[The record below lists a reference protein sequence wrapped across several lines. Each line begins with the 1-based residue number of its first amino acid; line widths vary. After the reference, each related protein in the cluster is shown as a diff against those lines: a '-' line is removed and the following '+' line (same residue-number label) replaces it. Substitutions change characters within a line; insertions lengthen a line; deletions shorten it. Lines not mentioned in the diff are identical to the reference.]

1 MNLKTVKIKSKKS
14 IGIVPVYDI
23 CVPGPNHYFLES
35 GVVSHNSG
43 FVYASSILVAMK
55 KLKLKEDEDG
65 NKTSEVLGIR
75 AGCKIMK
82 TRYAKPFEDIQIQ
95 IPYESGMNPYSGFF
109 DLIEK
114 RELIKKEGNRYAYTD
129 LNGEIHKYFRKEWN
143 KNENGIMD
151 LVMDEFHEKEKIAA
165 IAQKVADEA
174 DDNTEV

>member
-1 MNLKTVKIKSKKS
+1 
-14 IGIVPVYDI
+14 
-23 CVPGPNHYFLES
+23 
-35 GVVSHNSG
+35 
-43 FVYASSILVAMK
+43 MK
-55 KLKLKEDEDG
+55 KMKLKEDEEG
-65 NKTSEVLGIR
+65 NKVTEVLGIR

-143 KNENGIMD
+143 RNENGVMD
-151 LVMDEFHEKEKIAA
+151 LVMAEFTDKEKIATL
-165 IAQKVADEA
+165 AQTAASEA
-174 DDNTEV
+174 EDNTEE